1 MNASKLL
8 LAVSAATTLMS
19 VSGFVAAQD
28 KAGYWTSPAAGNLVW
43 KNSSGQCWRA
53 GYWTPAMATAECDPD
68 LVRKVAPPPPP
79 PPAPRAAPAPAPKPA
94 AQPAATP
101 AAKPAAKPAAAK
113 PPVIKAQVDFA
124 SNAAKLDKLAEFR
137 LDMDV
142 VAKLPALG
150 ALKFMNVSAHTDR
163 LGSPQYNQKLSER
176 RANAVKN
183 YLVKK
188 GVDASK
194 IETYGFGKTL
204 PVKSC
209 PDDKNRKALLT
220 CLEPNRRVE
229 IEAEGTAK

>member
-1 MNASKLL
+1 M
-8 LAVSAATTLMS
+8 
-19 VSGFVAAQD
+19 
-28 KAGYWTSPAAGNLVW
+28 
-43 KNSSGQCWRA
+43 
-53 GYWTPAMATAECDPD
+53 
-68 LVRKVAPPPPP
+68 
-79 PPAPRAAPAPAPKPA
+79 
-94 AQPAATP
+94 
-101 AAKPAAKPAAAK
+101 
-113 PPVIKAQVDFA
+113 IKAQVDFA